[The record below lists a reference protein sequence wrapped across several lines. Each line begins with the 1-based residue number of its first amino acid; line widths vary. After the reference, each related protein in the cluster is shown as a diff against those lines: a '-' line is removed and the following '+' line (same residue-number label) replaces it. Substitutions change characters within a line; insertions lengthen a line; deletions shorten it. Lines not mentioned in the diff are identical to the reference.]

1 MSDFIMGFVELIKN
15 IVAQIQDLI
24 TQIRASNDKK

>member
-1 MSDFIMGFVELIKN
+1 MTDFIMGFVDLIKS

-24 TQIRASNDKK
+24 KQIRASNDKK